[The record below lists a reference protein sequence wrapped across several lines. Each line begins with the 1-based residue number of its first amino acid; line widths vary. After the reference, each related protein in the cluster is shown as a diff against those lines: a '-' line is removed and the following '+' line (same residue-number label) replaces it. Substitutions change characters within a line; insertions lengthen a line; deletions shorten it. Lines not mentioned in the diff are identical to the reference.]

1 MATAP
6 IDRPLTKTEIDLSR
20 SVFGDAIAYDR
31 VRIRLKKWI
40 FFQPKRTIM
49 APMGHIHFHPGGSA
63 YCDDFSCASLSRQ
76 ALFIHE
82 MVHVWQYQQ
91 GIFLP
96 LKRHPFCRYDYAI
109 KPGQRFGKYGIEQ
122 QAELVAHAFLAA
134 RGAPHPAAPPL
145 ASLQSVLPFP
155 ISLA

>member
-1 MATAP
+1 MAP
-6 IDRPLTKTEIDLSR
+6 PLIDRPLTQAEIDLSR

-40 FFQPKRTIM
+40 FFQPKRTVM
-49 APMGHIHFHPGGSA
+49 APMGHIHFHPAGAA

-76 ALFIHE
+76 GLFIHE

-122 QAELVAHAFLAA
+122 QAELVRHAFML
-134 RGAPHPAAPPL
+134 RQGVKVPGAP
-145 ASLQSVLPFP
+145 SIETYRQIVPFP
-155 ISLA
+155 V

>member
-1 MATAP
+1 MGREP
-6 IDRPLTKTEIDLSR
+6 IDRPLEAAEVALAR
-20 SVFGDAIAYDR
+20 SVFGDTIAYGK

-40 FFQPKRTIM
+40 FFQPRRTIM

-76 ALFIHE
+76 GLFIHE

-109 KPGQRFGKYGIEQ
+109 KPGQPFAKYGLEQ
-122 QAELVAHAFLAA
+122 QAELVRHAFLI
-134 RGAPHPAAPPL
+134 R
-145 ASLQSVLPFP
+145 
-155 ISLA
+155 

>member
-6 IDRPLTKTEIDLSR
+6 IDRPLTRAEIDLSR
-20 SVFGDAIAYDR
+20 SVFGDAIAHDK

-122 QAELVAHAFLAA
+122 QAELVRHAFML
-134 RGAPHPAAPPL
+134 RQGVKVPGAP
-145 ASLQSVLPFP
+145 SIETYRQILPFP
-155 ISLA
+155 V